1 MSIKKKINIQ
11 LNNFINNIND
21 NYIKDITENIL
32 KFKDNNIFIIGVGKN
47 IPLCIYFADILKSIN
62 YSAFNINC
70 LNLTHG
76 DIGCIRKNDLI
87 IIISNSG
94 NTLELINNIKYIN
107 NNNKILICTNKNAK
121 LIEYCNKSYIFHKVE
136 ELDGK
141 FNMIPCTSITTFT
154 ILFNLL
160 INNIMNNNNIT
171 IEDYNYNHP
180 KGNIGLI
187 SKKVKDI
194 LIPFEDTCKNY
205 ITDNI
210 NTIIINMFK
219 FKEGYSCIIDK
230 DNNMIG
236 IITDY
241 NIRNYILKENHCN
254 IKDLNNII
262 TRKYKY
268 IDDLEMNI
276 YDAFNI
282 KKLYL
287 PVIINNK
294 LLGIIKNINI

>member
-1 MSIKKKINIQ
+1 MYK
-11 LNNFINNIND
+11 
-21 NYIKDITENIL
+21 
-32 KFKDNNIFIIGVGKN
+32 
-47 IPLCIYFADILKSIN
+47 
-62 YSAFNINC
+62 
-70 LNLTHG
+70 
-76 DIGCIRKNDLI
+76 
-87 IIISNSG
+87 
-94 NTLELINNIKYIN
+94 
-107 NNNKILICTNKNAK
+107 KNAK
-121 LIEYCNKSYIFHKVE
+121 LIEFCNKSYIFHKVE

-180 KGNIGLI
+180 KGNIGLL

-194 LIPFEDTCKNY
+194 LIPFENTCKNY

-236 IITDY
+236 IITDH
-241 NIRNYILKENHCN
+241 NIRNYILKEK
-254 IKDLNNII
+254 I
-262 TRKYKY
+262 
-268 IDDLEMNI
+268 
-276 YDAFNI
+276 
-282 KKLYL
+282 
-287 PVIINNK
+287 VILKI
-294 LLGIIKNINI
+294 